1 MQRRILAAAA
11 AGLLLPRGLRAQ
23 ALGGGRTMRIIVP
36 YSPGGATD
44 ALSRFLA
51 PRLSRLLDLN
61 VVVENRAGGN
71 SIVGTEAA
79 LRAAPDGLTLAMI
92 DLAFVVNPAMY
103 ASLPYDAQRDAAPVG
118 LVASAAQVL
127 LLHPSVP
134 ARNLGE
140 LVALAKARPGQLSFG
155 SAGAGTAVR
164 IAGEQFRMAAGI
176 EILHVPY
183 RGGGEAQAA
192 IASGDVSMIFSGEAQ
207 AKVMAESGRVRPVAI
222 TGPRRGR
229 RMPEVPSFAEAGF
242 PEVDVVT
249 INGLI
254 APARTPP
261 AVVQQINAAMLQA
274 LREPEL
280 EQRLL
285 ELGFEIV
292 ASTPEEFA
300 GWTAQQLP
308 KWEALVRSAGIRPE

>member
-1 MQRRILAAAA
+1 MQRRMLGAAA

-36 YSPGGATD
+36 YAPGGATD
-44 ALSRFLA
+44 SLSRFLA

-103 ASLPYDAQRDAAPVG
+103 ASLPYDTRRDVAPVG

-127 LLHPSVP
+127 LLHPEVP
-134 ARNLGE
+134 ARSLAE
-140 LVALAKARPGQLSFG
+140 LVALAKAKPGQLSFG
-155 SAGAGTAVR
+155 SAGAGTALR

-176 EILHVPY
+176 DILHVPY

-192 IASGDVSMIFSGEAQ
+192 ILAGDLSMTFSGEAQ
-207 AKVMAESGRVRPVAI
+207 SKVLSDSGRVRPLAI

-229 RMPEVPSFAEAGF
+229 RMPEVPSFAEAGY

-261 AVVQQINAAMLQA
+261 AVVQQINAAVVQA
-274 LREPEL
+274 LREQEL

-285 ELGFEIV
+285 ELGFEIA

-300 GWTAQQLP
+300 AWIGQQLP
-308 KWEALVRSAGIRPE
+308 KWDSLVRRAGIRPE